1 MGKYLVGTDRTGG
14 AGDCVDKVAEII
26 KKAGHD
32 VENLGVNPNMEGT
45 FASKCKS
52 DDVVVFIINGA
63 CLATWHSYYDDLIK
77 PGKCSQVVF
86 CFPFNIMSH
95 LFNTKESLTDESK
108 KLRCVNESWVPAH
121 YHNDDGKWTVDEA
134 FKQYDKVDY
143 VYGDNCADVAQAILD
158 GNFGGTGDGGDD
170 EEGSDSTSSEGESK
184 PMSGWES
191 LCDLIKPYDGQIF
204 MTVRGDTVIVKKIEI
219 PEWTAI
225 WAYEG
230 INVVDDSVTVTD
242 YSPEIY
248 NTIEVKYGAN
258 FENTITLCF
267 ERHKELFGERTTTI
281 FATKKVSEEEYQQ
294 YEESLKQQD
303 EEDTTQPK
311 GEIEKPQNEPQYLQ
325 QPVQDTHSTSTSGN
339 YPNPINPFTP
349 NSPVT
354 MQTSTTIGDGSG
366 GGGGNTMN
374 ANYVDATQREKINI
388 QRRQQQDNINQ
399 NIINT
404 AKKGKV
410 VVKKYYKDK
419 TS

>member
-14 AGDCVDKVAEII
+14 AGDCVNKVAELL

-52 DDVVVFIINGA
+52 DDVVVFIVNGM

-108 KLRCVNESWVPAH
+108 KLRCVNESWVPAS
-121 YHNDDGKWTVDEA
+121 YRNDDGKWTVDEA
-134 FKQYDKVDY
+134 FKHFDKVDY

-170 EEGSDSTSSEGESK
+170 DSGDSTSSEGETK

-248 NTIEVKYGAN
+248 NTIEVKYGSKY
-258 FENTITLCF
+258 ENTITLCF

-281 FATKKVSEEEYQQ
+281 FATKKVSEEEYAQ
-294 YEESLKQQD
+294 YQESLKQQA
-303 EEDTTQPK
+303 EEDTTTSK
-311 GEIEKPQNEPQYLQ
+311 GETEKPQNQNNYLM
-325 QPVQDTHSTSTSGN
+325 PTGWDTHSTSVSGQ
-339 YPNPINPFTP
+339 YPNPVDPFTP
-349 NSPVT
+349 SSPVT
-354 MQTSTTIGDGSG
+354 MQTSTNTGTITNG
-366 GGGGNTMN
+366 GTSTNSNINTTAREQIN
-374 ANYVDATQREKINI
+374 LQRK
-388 QRRQQQDNINQ
+388 QQQENIN
-399 NIINT
+399 NKTLNT
-404 AKKGKV
+404 LKKGKV